1 MQYKLIINMLD
12 DAIQLQQ
19 RASSAK
25 RKNRPESSS
34 PDKLKQRN
42 PPKTGGLGMLKNL
55 NDSSDDS
62 DNYSNDVPDIKED
75 NEEAE
80 SDGKLQK
87 ASVKDENYSMSDDGE
102 NAVEANDGYD
112 STPSGMKKN
121 RQEDLSKDE
130 DDEDEDEQV
139 VGRPDAFEEEGEA
152 EAEAEEID
160 EDEMIDVAE
169 KIFIRMS
176 TALIENGVSVRSAF
190 DRHIQIA
197 EINGQPFELIAPMG
211 FLEGIKE
218 LGLDDLR

>member
-1 MQYKLIINMLD
+1 
-12 DAIQLQQ
+12 
-19 RASSAK
+19 
-25 RKNRPESSS
+25 
-34 PDKLKQRN
+34 
-42 PPKTGGLGMLKNL
+42 MLKNL

-62 DNYSNDVPDIKED
+62 DNYSNEVADIKED
-75 NEEAE
+75 NEDAE

-87 ASVKDENYSMSDDGE
+87 VQAKNEDDYSQDEDEDN
-102 NAVEANDGYD
+102 NDGYD

-121 RQEDLSKDE
+121 RQNDDLSKDE
-130 DDEDEDEQV
+130 DDSENEDEDEQV
-139 VGRPDAFEEEGEA
+139 LATDAVEQE
-152 EAEAEEID
+152 EEID

-176 TALIENGVSVRSAF
+176 QALIENGVSVRSAF

-218 LGLDDLR
+218 LGLDDLRQIEVTYLLKVLSKSELDGAIMLDELLQIMENFGLYDKDAEN

>member
-1 MQYKLIINMLD
+1 
-12 DAIQLQQ
+12 
-19 RASSAK
+19 
-25 RKNRPESSS
+25 
-34 PDKLKQRN
+34 
-42 PPKTGGLGMLKNL
+42 MLKNL

-62 DNYSNDVPDIKED
+62 DNYSNEVADIKED
-75 NEEAE
+75 NEDAE

-87 ASVKDENYSMSDDGE
+87 VQAKNEDDYSQDEDEDEDN
-102 NAVEANDGYD
+102 NDGYD

-121 RQEDLSKDE
+121 RQNDDLSKDE
-130 DDEDEDEQV
+130 DDSENEDEDEQV
-139 VGRPDAFEEEGEA
+139 LATDAVEQE
-152 EAEAEEID
+152 EEID

-176 TALIENGVSVRSAF
+176 QALIENGVSVRSAF

-218 LGLDDLR
+218 LGLDDLRQIEVTYLLKVLSKSELDGAIMLDELLQIMENFGLYDKDAEN